1 MDDNRHSSPCPDR
14 LDDPHLTGEAI
25 SKDVGHAQGIVWGRV
40 FLQDKA
46 FAEVSFQRMKYACV
60 LITLHIYCEPDWATG
75 DNFKGDK

>member
-1 MDDNRHSSPCPDR
+1 
-14 LDDPHLTGEAI
+14 
-25 SKDVGHAQGIVWGRV
+25 VWGRV